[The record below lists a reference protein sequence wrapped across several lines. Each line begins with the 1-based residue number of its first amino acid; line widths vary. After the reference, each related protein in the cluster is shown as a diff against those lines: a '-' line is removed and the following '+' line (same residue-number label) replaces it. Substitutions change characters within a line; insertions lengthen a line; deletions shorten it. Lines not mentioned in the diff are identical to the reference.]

1 MKASGKPQVL
11 LLGNPNCGK
20 TTLFNELTGTHQH
33 VGNYP
38 GVTVEAKVGEMR
50 TPLGPVELIDLPG
63 VYRLGDGSPEEQL
76 VLEQLCR
83 DDIQAIVSVVDSTNL
98 ERHLYLTVQLWHFHL
113 PVILVLNMM
122 DEAEAHGLSF
132 RIAELEQLLG
142 VRVVA
147 TAAPRRR
154 GIAELRETIGR
165 TVFEP
170 EGVSIMKKPSYGEA
184 VDKAVTVIAETL
196 KASKLDHGRLPLSFS
211 AVRVFEGNPR
221 MEGFFREQGEEGERF
236 LEIAGDSRDAICQ
249 EFDVL
254 PSTLLADKRYG
265 IIHGLIR
272 EVQEGTD
279 IDGHKVTLMVDK
291 VLTHRVFGFPVFLL
305 MMMFV
310 FYVSFTVGDP
320 LVGMVEDACGVFGG
334 WVSGLLAGSEF
345 WNSLIVDGI
354 IAGVGGVLS
363 FVPTILILFAFL
375 SLLESTGYMARAAF
389 LMDRFMH
396 RMGLHGGSFIPML
409 LGFGCNVPAVMAT
422 RTIESRTDRL
432 ATIFVLPFMS
442 CAARLPVFVLFISA
456 LIPNAWQAVTM
467 WSLYVFGVLVAVLCA
482 RLLKSSIFKGGN
494 EIFIIELPPYRLPS
508 MKSFLLNLRD
518 KASGYVRK
526 AGTFILLGSVVLWFL
541 NTYPKE
547 EQAAPSVEA
556 AAAVVMPAGEE
567 PVAIEDVN
575 EAALK
580 AGEFSQS
587 YAARVGRFFVPVTKY
602 AGFDW
607 QANSA
612 MIGAFAAKEMLVAQ
626 FGVLFAV
633 DGDEDLQEDDTLQ
646 QAIAAQYSIP
656 QGLSILVFALLGL
669 PCMATVAVIRK
680 ETGSWGFAAAQFTI
694 STALAFCFSVI
705 IYQSALLFGM

>member
-20 TTLFNELTGTHQH
+20 TTLFNELTGTRQH

-38 GVTVEAKVGEMR
+38 GVTVEAKVGEVR
-50 TPLGPVELIDLPG
+50 TPLGPVELVDLPG
-63 VYRLGDGSPEEQL
+63 VYRLGNDSPEERV

-113 PVILVLNMM
+113 PVILVLNMA

-142 VRVVA
+142 VRVAV
-147 TAAPRRR
+147 TAASRRR
-154 GIAELRETIGR
+154 GVAELREMIGR

-170 EGVSIMKKPSYGEA
+170 EGVPMMKKPSYGEA
-184 VDKAVTVIAETL
+184 VDKAISIIAEAL
-196 KASKLDHGRLPLSFS
+196 NVSGLDRGRLPLSFT
-211 AVRVFEGNPR
+211 AVRVFEGNPG
-221 MEGFFREQGEEGERF
+221 MESFFREQGEEGERF
-236 LEIAGDSRDAICQ
+236 LEIAGDSRDAICR
-249 EFDVL
+249 EMEVL

-272 EVQEGTD
+272 EVQEGSD
-279 IDGHKVTLMVDK
+279 IDGHKATRMADK

-305 MMMFV
+305 LMMLV

-320 LVGMVEDACGVFGG
+320 LVGMVEECVGVFGS
-334 WVSGLLAGSEF
+334 WVSGWLEGSDF
-345 WNSLIVDGI
+345 WHSLVVDGM

-456 LIPNAWQAVTM
+456 LIPHAWQAVTM

-482 RLLKSSIFKGGN
+482 RVLKSSIFKGGN

-508 MKSFLLNLRD
+508 LKSFLLNLRE

-547 EQAAPSVEA
+547 EQAVPSVATVEA
-556 AAAVVMPAGEE
+556 AAAAVPEE
-567 PVAIEDVN
+567 VQVSGD
-575 EAALK
+575 AALK
-580 AGEFSQS
+580 SGEFSQS
-587 YAARVGRFFVPVTKY
+587 YAARVGRFFEPVTKY

-633 DGDEDLQEDDTLQ
+633 EGDEDLQEDESLQ
-646 QAIAAQYSIP
+646 QAIASHYSIP
-656 QGLSILVFALLGL
+656 QGLSILIFTLLGL

-680 ETGSWGFAAAQFTI
+680 ETGSWGFTAAQFTV
-694 STALAFCFSVI
+694 STTLAFACSLML
-705 IYQSALLFGM
+705 YQAALMNGM